1 VTDSVV
7 VSGCVLGY
15 CRVSTVKQSLER
27 QEAALRAAGVD
38 EERIFRD
45 HRSGAHVQRP
55 VLQALLAYA
64 RGGDTVVVHTL
75 DRLGRNLR
83 EVLNLVHDLGER
95 RVGVKTLSD
104 PLVIDT
110 AGAGAGRLAFLL
122 IALFAEMERTFA
134 AERAAHARAVA
145 AASGRVTGRPLAH
158 GASAVEYTRLLRGRG
173 LSLARIASR
182 AGIPKTTLHRYLSA
196 SAAGTR

>member
-1 VTDSVV
+1 PRRRRH
-7 VSGCVLGY
+7 L
-15 CRVSTVKQSLER
+15 RSTHLHRKQDR
-27 QEAALRAAGVD
+27 RHRTPGMAA
-38 EERIFRD
+38 
-45 HRSGAHVQRP
+45 P
-55 VLQALLAYA
+55 LAYA

-158 GASAVEYTRLLRGRG
+158 GASAVEYARLLRGRG

-196 SAAGTR
+196 SAA